1 MIGKLLNLPVALI
14 DDGPNVRARAD
25 DGLKKSILE
34 HGLLQPIAVTPLED
48 DRYQCLYGH
57 RRLAAVRALGHET
70 IAAVVQKLPEELPLR
85 QLVENQQRKA
95 VDQLDVAR
103 TLRAFLDDTPGARVQ
118 DLAEKLGRST
128 YWVST
133 RLSLLDMDQ
142 DLQEK
147 VAAGEATVTNALAAH
162 KASTPQIGRGRKRS
176 LRSDGGGTA
185 KVVVELESPSHQSSS
200 QATIEVDRSV
210 GRVEFLLEDGEGYG
224 VMVAMSAEGARVLG
238 MRLTQAYQALKVPV
252 TAGERAA

>member
-1 MIGKLLNLPVALI
+1 MIGKLLNLPVDSI

-34 HGLLQPIAVTPLED
+34 HGLLQPITVTPLED

-57 RRLAAVRALGHET
+57 RRLAAVRALGHAS
-70 IAAVVQKLPEELPLR
+70 IAAVVQKLPEELSLR

-103 TLRAFLDDTPGARVQ
+103 TLRAYLDETPGARLQ

-133 RLSLLDMDQ
+133 RLSLLDMAPE
-142 DLQEK
+142 LQEK
-147 VAAGEATVTNALAAH
+147 VAAGEATVSNALAAH
-162 KASTPQIGRGRKRS
+162 KASTPQTGRGRKRS
-176 LRSDGGGTA
+176 LQSAGGTA
-185 KVVVELESPSHQSSS
+185 KVVVELESPNRRSSS
-200 QATIEVDRSV
+200 QATIEVDRAA
-210 GRVEFLLEDGEGYG
+210 GKVELLLEDGDDFG
-224 VMVAMSAEGARVLG
+224 VMVAMSGEAARVLG
-238 MRLTQAYQALKVPV
+238 MRLTQAYQATKVPV
-252 TAGERAA
+252 TPARAA